1 MLTLDN
7 YLLSCGGGSWRVS
20 RGGGGVGGGSGSG
33 NDCDGGG
40 RVGSGSS
47 GGDGSDSC
55 GWLSLLFIV
64 VNILFY
70 CSRYIILLWCLYY
83 FIVLKAKIDP
93 LLQYVSR

>member
-1 MLTLDN
+1 MYKYNLGFKKSLVN
-7 YLLSCGGGSWRVS
+7 IRQLFAIMWWWQLRVS

-70 CSRYIILLWCLYY
+70 CSRYIILL
-83 FIVLKAKIDP
+83 
-93 LLQYVSR
+93 